1 MPASPPEP
9 APGTPT
15 RTPTRT
21 PIPGR
26 PVRGSKT
33 GKPIMA
39 LFDLMGRSWALGV
52 IWRLSEGPARFRALQ
67 EGCGA
72 VSPTVLNTRL
82 KELTES
88 GLVAHGPEGYAL
100 TEMGADLFRILKP
113 LGPWSRLWAETLGR
127 PEAEPPQTP

>member
-1 MPASPPEP
+1 MPETPPKTP
-9 APGTPT
+9 PKTPT
-15 RTPTRT
+15 GT

-26 PVRGSKT
+26 PVRGSNT

-67 EGCGA
+67 AGCGA

-113 LGPWSRLWAETLGR
+113 LGPWSRLWAEALQGH
-127 PEAEPPQTP
+127 EAKPPKAP